1 MGFLDKVK
9 NLFTEEEE
17 VYEEPIKKEVIKVEI
32 PAPEVAKP
40 QKESPVL
47 VGHPEPQVEPRR
59 EEAVAP
65 KKAAPVFFDD
75 KDFESLDRKLPKK
88 EVKPKREE
96 KKAEPKKAAYQ
107 SYQMNKP
114 KLHDERKLFKP
125 SPIISPVYGVLD
137 KNYHK
142 DDIVPRR
149 ENRVDMRSGE
159 LTIDDVRKKAYGTLE
174 DEIDATLFEEPVK
187 TEEEVGTTSING
199 LEDDI
204 FKDLEIDMGKE
215 DLEMEETID
224 THDVVEDDNEFQLE
238 DNTLEEEN
246 KDSDNLVEEAMNM
259 GIGEE
264 VIIDKDEETAPEE
277 DLEDSD
283 LFNLIDSMY
292 EKRDEADE

>member
-32 PAPEVAKP
+32 PAPEVAK
-40 QKESPVL
+40 QVQESPVV
-47 VGHPEPQVEPRR
+47 VGNSEPKVEPRR

-75 KDFESLDRKLPKK
+75 KDFESLERKLPKK

-96 KKAEPKKAAYQ
+96 AKVEPKKSA
-107 SYQMNKP
+107 YQMNKQ

-149 ENRVDMRSGE
+149 ENRMDMISGE

-174 DEIDATLFEEPVK
+174 DDIDATLFEEPVK
-187 TEEEVGTTSING
+187 PVEEEVRTTSVNG

-204 FKDLEIDMGKE
+204 FKDLEIDMGKD
-215 DLEMEETID
+215 DLEMEETTID
-224 THDVVEDDNEFQLE
+224 THDVIEDDKEFQLE
-238 DNTLEEEN
+238 DNASEEVD
-246 KDSDNLVEEAMNM
+246 KTDNLVEEAMNM
-259 GIGEE
+259 GVHEE
-264 VIIDKDEETAPEE
+264 ESEENQEEEETRED